1 MSLDEL
7 KNLDELGIALL
18 IFSSKNNLKLH
29 NISVT
34 PKLDKNIIT
43 NVDLSKASGPYYIPI
58 VVLKNCK
65 PEFSY
70 ILVELFYMCL
80 KESCLH
86 IVGRFHQWSLYLRML
101 GKVYGQKLSLYGLL
115 SKVSKI
121 FEKLV
126 NNSLVD
132 HLEKCSFSNFQ
143 YGFLDQLQV
152 F

>member
-7 KNLDELGIALL
+7 KNLDELGMALL

-43 NVDLSKASGPYYIPI
+43 DVDLSKASGPDYIPV
-58 VVLKNCK
+58 VVLKNCN

-86 IVGRFHQWSLYLRML
+86 VVGRFH
-101 GKVYGQKLSLYGLL
+101 
-115 SKVSKI
+115 
-121 FEKLV
+121 
-126 NNSLVD
+126 
-132 HLEKCSFSNFQ
+132 
-143 YGFLDQLQV
+143 
-152 F
+152 

>member
-1 MSLDEL
+1 MLYLLYSRVRRCYFLYLIKKNYLQKTFFRNLMSLDEL
-7 KNLDELGIALL
+7 KNLDALGIPLL
-18 IFSSKNNLKLH
+18 IFSSKSNLKLH

-86 IVGRFHQWSLYLRML
+86 IVGRFH
-101 GKVYGQKLSLYGLL
+101 
-115 SKVSKI
+115 
-121 FEKLV
+121 
-126 NNSLVD
+126 
-132 HLEKCSFSNFQ
+132 
-143 YGFLDQLQV
+143 
-152 F
+152 